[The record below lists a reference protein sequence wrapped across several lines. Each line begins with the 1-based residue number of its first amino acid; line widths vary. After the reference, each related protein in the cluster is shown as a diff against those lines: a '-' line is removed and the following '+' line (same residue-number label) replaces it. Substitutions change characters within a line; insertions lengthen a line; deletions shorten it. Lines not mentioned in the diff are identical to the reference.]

1 MNLALTS
8 LDMLRLGLFQFEPV
22 DIKAI
27 QGNGVPFGVLRTLAT
42 SDCCEGIVIPQS
54 LSTGSSLF

>member
-1 MNLALTS
+1 
-8 LDMLRLGLFQFEPV
+8 MLRLGLSQFEPV

-42 SDCCEGIVIPQS
+42 SDCCEGIAIPQS
-54 LSTGSSLF
+54 LSTGSNLF